1 MSTSPVHAGILATAP
16 GLAAH
21 FARGYPA
28 RVDVSS
34 FLSREPQGH
43 GDRLSAIDA
52 SFLAQETAEA
62 HMHLGAV
69 TIFEGPAPA
78 YQDLVA
84 HIASRLHLVPRYR
97 QKLAVP
103 PLETGRPIW
112 VDDAGFLLEYHLR
125 HAALPAPGTEE
136 QLSVLA
142 ARVHSQPLDRA
153 KPLWE
158 MWLVE
163 GLEDGRFALVS
174 KTHHALV
181 DGVAGVDLVTVLFDL
196 VAAPPRPSTPAPR
209 WSPQPEPS
217 PAQMAMRGLS
227 GLARAPWRLA
237 GRAVDAATRP
247 QEAIRA
253 TADAAEGLSEI
264 AWAALN
270 PAPATPLNVP
280 IGPHRRVGF
289 VRCELDDFKRIKNVF
304 GGTVNDVLLSV
315 VAGAL
320 RRLLR
325 DRGLRTDGLELRALV
340 PVSIRTEHH
349 RGELGNRLVAMRAP
363 LPLYL
368 SDPVARLRLVKQSMD
383 GLKRSKQAMGA
394 EVLAQMEQFAP
405 PTVLA
410 QATRLNFSTR
420 LFNLLVTNVP
430 GPQFPLYLLGR
441 RLEDFFPVAF
451 LPRDH
456 ALAIAIMSYDGGV
469 DFGLLGDY
477 DAMADIETLAD
488 AIRDS
493 LDELLAAADEADAV
507 VEAGAAVDALV
518 AAKEP
523 TSEPANEDAG
533 IGPAPANG
541 SAGPDRGSRLD
552 AGEPLAGLGRGA

>member
-1 MSTSPVHAGILATAP
+1 M
-16 GLAAH
+16 
-21 FARGYPA
+21 
-28 RVDVSS
+28 DVSS
-34 FLSREPQGH
+34 FLGLEPQAH
-43 GDRLSAIDA
+43 GDRLSAVDA

-78 YQDLVA
+78 YEELVA

-103 PLETGRPIW
+103 PLETGRPLW
-112 VDDAGFLLEYHLR
+112 VDDASFQLEYHLR
-125 HAALPAPGTEE
+125 HAALPTPGTEE

-163 GLEDGRFALVS
+163 GLQDGRFALVS

-196 VAAPPRPSTPAPR
+196 VATPEPVRTPPPR
-209 WSPQPEPS
+209 WSPQPEPT

-227 GLARAPWRLA
+227 GVVRAPWRLA
-237 GRAVDAATRP
+237 ERAVDAASRP
-247 QEAIRA
+247 QETLQA
-253 TADAAEGLSEI
+253 TADAAEGLTEI

-270 PAPATPLNVP
+270 PAPSTPLNVA
-280 IGPHRRVGF
+280 IGPHRRVSF

-325 DRGLRTDGLELRALV
+325 SRGLRTDGLELRALV
-340 PVSIRTEHH
+340 PVSIRGEGD
-349 RGELGNRLVAMRAP
+349 RGKLGNRLVAMRAP

-405 PTVLA
+405 PTLLA

-430 GPQFPLYLLGR
+430 GPQFPLYVLGR

-451 LPRDH
+451 LAREH

-493 LDELLAAADEADAV
+493 LDELLTAADEADAV

-518 AAKEP
+518 AP
-523 TSEPANEDAG
+523 GPSTSPEAPPQSVNG
-533 IGPAPANG
+533 SPAPA
-541 SAGPDRGSRLD
+541 AVEDDRLLD
-552 AGEPLAGLGRGA
+552 DAEPLARLSRGG

>member
-1 MSTSPVHAGILATAP
+1 M
-16 GLAAH
+16 
-21 FARGYPA
+21 
-28 RVDVSS
+28 DVSS
-34 FLSREPQGH
+34 LLSTEPQAH
-43 GDRLSAIDA
+43 GDRLSATDA
-52 SFLAQETAEA
+52 SFLAQETTEA

-69 TIFEGPAPA
+69 TIFEGPAPS
-78 YQDLVA
+78 YEELVG
-84 HIASRLHLVPRYR
+84 HIANRLHLVPRYR

-112 VDDAGFLLEYHLR
+112 IDDVNFRLEYHLR
-125 HAALPAPGTEE
+125 HAALPAPGSEE
-136 QLSVLA
+136 QLRDLA

-158 MWLVE
+158 ISLVE
-163 GLEDGRFALVS
+163 GLQDGRFALVS

-181 DGVAGVDLVTVLFDL
+181 DGIAGVDLVTVLFDFIADIPA
-196 VAAPPRPSTPAPR
+196 VKAPVKP

-217 PAQMAMRGLS
+217 PAQLAMRGIT
-227 GLARAPWRLA
+227 GLVRAPFRLA
-237 GRAVDAATRP
+237 ERAVEAAASP
-247 QEAIRA
+247 QESLQA
-253 TADAAEGLSEI
+253 TLDSVEGLGEI

-280 IGPHRRVGF
+280 IGPHRRLGF

-304 GGTVNDVLLSV
+304 GGTVNDVLLAV

-325 DRGLRTDGLELRALV
+325 SRGVRTDGLDLRALV
-340 PVSIRTEHH
+340 PVSIRDEGD
-349 RGELGNRLVAMRAP
+349 RGRLGNQIVAMRAP
-363 LPLYL
+363 LPLFL
-368 SDPVARLRLVKQSMD
+368 ADPVARLRLVKQSMD
-383 GLKRSKQAMGA
+383 GLKRSKQAVGA
-394 EVLAQMEQFAP
+394 EALARMEHFAP

-410 QATRLNFSTR
+410 QASRINFTTR

-441 RLEDFFPVAF
+441 RLEDLIPVAF

-456 ALAIAIMSYDGGV
+456 ALAIAIMSYDGNV

-477 DAMADIETLAD
+477 DEMADMEVLAN

-493 LDELLAAADEADAV
+493 LDELLIAADEADALV
-507 VEAGAAVDALV
+507 DAGAAVDLLL
-518 AAKEP
+518 AAERR
-523 TSEPANEDAG
+523 A
-533 IGPAPANG
+533 PAPA
-541 SAGPDRGSRLD
+541 SASGVDDESAVVTRRS
-552 AGEPLAGLGRGA
+552 A

>member
-1 MSTSPVHAGILATAP
+1 M
-16 GLAAH
+16 
-21 FARGYPA
+21 
-28 RVDVSS
+28 DVSA
-34 FLSREPQGH
+34 FLSREPQAH
-43 GDRLSAIDA
+43 GDRLSAVDA

-78 YQDLVA
+78 YEDLVA

-103 PLETGRPIW
+103 PLETGRPLW
-112 VDDAGFLLEYHLR
+112 VDDAGFRLEYHLR
-125 HAALPAPGTEE
+125 HAALPRPGTEE

-196 VAAPPRPSTPAPR
+196 VAAPEPVPAPPR

-217 PAQMAMRGLS
+217 PAQMAVRGLS

-237 GRAVDAATRP
+237 GRAVEAATRP
-247 QEAIRA
+247 QEAVRA

-270 PAPATPLNVP
+270 PAPATPLNVT
-280 IGPHRRVGF
+280 IGPHRRVSF

-325 DRGLRTDGLELRALV
+325 ARGLRTDGLELRALV
-340 PVSIRTEHH
+340 PVSLRTEHH

-368 SDPVARLRLVKQSMD
+368 SDAVARLRLVKQSMD

-477 DAMADIETLAD
+477 DAMPDIEALAD

-507 VEAGAAVDALV
+507 VEAGAVAEALTASRSQATPADSAAPVNGAAVPTEATGV
-518 AAKEP
+518 ARDHG
-523 TSEPANEDAG
+523 TPAED
-533 IGPAPANG
+533 
-541 SAGPDRGSRLD
+541 S
-552 AGEPLAGLGRGA
+552 EPLARVSRGG

>member
-1 MSTSPVHAGILATAP
+1 MLAGART
-16 GLAAH
+16 
-21 FARGYPA
+21 RGYPA

-34 FLSREPQGH
+34 FLSRAPQAH
-43 GDRLSAIDA
+43 GDRLSAVDA

-78 YQDLVA
+78 YEDLVA
-84 HIASRLHLVPRYR
+84 HIANRLHLVPRYR

-103 PLETGRPIW
+103 PLETGRPLW
-112 VDDAGFLLEYHLR
+112 VDDAGFRLEYHLR

-174 KTHHALV
+174 KTHHALI

-196 VAAPPRPSTPAPR
+196 VATPEPVSAPPPP
-209 WSPQPEPS
+209 WSPQPEPT

-247 QEAIRA
+247 QETLQA

-270 PAPATPLNVP
+270 PAPPTPLNVT
-280 IGPHRRVGF
+280 IGPHRRVSF

-325 DRGLRTDGLELRALV
+325 GRGLRTDGLELRALV
-340 PVSIRTEHH
+340 PVSLRTERD

-456 ALAIAIMSYDGGV
+456 ALAIAIMSYDSGV

-493 LDELLAAADEADAV
+493 LDELLAAADEAEAV

-518 AAKEP
+518 ASQARTAAKPQPVTGAAE
-523 TSEPANEDAG
+523 T
-533 IGPAPANG
+533 NG
-541 SAGPDRGSRLD
+541 STATEPDEDSKLVED
-552 AGEPLAGLGRGA
+552 GEPLARLARGG

>member
-1 MSTSPVHAGILATAP
+1 M
-16 GLAAH
+16 
-21 FARGYPA
+21 
-28 RVDVSS
+28 DVSS
-34 FLSREPQGH
+34 FLSREPQAH

-78 YQDLVA
+78 YGELVA

-112 VDDAGFLLEYHLR
+112 VDDATFALEYHLR

-196 VAAPPRPSTPAPR
+196 VARPEPVGAPPPR

-237 GRAVDAATRP
+237 GRVVEATTSP
-247 QEAIRA
+247 QEALRA
-253 TADAAEGLSEI
+253 GAEAAEGLSEI

-270 PAPATPLNVP
+270 PAPPTPFNVA

-325 DRGLRTDGLELRALV
+325 ARGLRTDGLELRALV

-383 GLKRSKQAMGA
+383 GLKRSKQATGA

-405 PTVLA
+405 PTLLA

-477 DAMADIETLAD
+477 DAMADIERLAD

-493 LDELLAAADEADAV
+493 LDELLAAADEADAL

-518 AAKEP
+518 A
-523 TSEPANEDAG
+523 SEADWSDDEVP
-533 IGPAPANG
+533 PPNG
-541 SAGPDRGSRLD
+541 SGRAAPEVAGAQRPPVDD
-552 AGEPLAGLGRGA
+552 AAAADDAAAPLARFSRGA

>member
-1 MSTSPVHAGILATAP
+1 M
-16 GLAAH
+16 
-21 FARGYPA
+21 
-28 RVDVSS
+28 DVSS
-34 FLSREPQGH
+34 LVSEEPQAH

-78 YQDLVA
+78 YEELVA
-84 HIASRLHLVPRYR
+84 HIRNRLHLVPRYR

-103 PLETGRPIW
+103 PMETGRPLWI
-112 VDDAGFLLEYHLR
+112 DDSNFRLEYHLR
-125 HAALPAPGTEE
+125 HAALPAPGSEE
-136 QLSVLA
+136 QLRVLA

-158 MWLVE
+158 ISLVE
-163 GLEDGRFALVS
+163 GLQDGRFALVS

-196 VAAPPRPSTPAPR
+196 VAQAEPVTPAARP

-217 PAQMAMRGLS
+217 QAQMAMRGIS
-227 GLARAPWRLA
+227 GLAKAPFRLA
-237 GRAVDAATRP
+237 ERALEAAAKP
-247 QEAIRA
+247 KEALEA
-253 TADAAEGLSEI
+253 TLDAAEGLGEI

-270 PAPATPLNVP
+270 PAPATPFNVV
-280 IGPHRRVGF
+280 IGPHRRLGF
-289 VRCELDDFKRIKNVF
+289 VRCELDDFKRIKDVF
-304 GGTVNDVLLSV
+304 GGTVNDVLLAV

-325 DRGLRTDGLELRALV
+325 SRGVRTEGLDLRALV
-340 PVSIRTEHH
+340 PVSIRGEGD
-349 RGELGNRLVAMRAP
+349 RGRLGNRIVAMRAP

-383 GLKRSKQAMGA
+383 GLKRSKQAVGA
-394 EVLAQMEQFAP
+394 EVLAHMEQFAP

-410 QATRLNFSTR
+410 QASRLNFTTR

-441 RLEDFFPVAF
+441 RLDDLIPVAF

-477 DAMADIETLAD
+477 DTMADIEVLAD

-493 LDELLAAADEADAV
+493 LDELLTAADEADAV
-507 VEAGAAVDALV
+507 VEAGAAVDELR
-518 AAKEP
+518 AAHARQQP
-523 TSEPANEDAG
+523 V
-533 IGPAPANG
+533 ANG
-541 SAGPDRGSRLD
+541 STGALEPDVITRRS
-552 AGEPLAGLGRGA
+552 A